1 MPGEGW
7 WPWEPPAGFTC
18 PALALLPRLLPGHR
32 NSATGVDRGQSVWA
46 CAAGCWV
53 LLCLHKPALPPVPG
67 VNSGCT
73 LQRRCMLWM
82 CCLLELMC
90 DKQSKE
96 HRRQWRIGN
105 SHFSLGLEARTV
117 CCHEGCRGVRD
128 VWDQAS
134 WGVWCWA
141 GCWDYLLSGFLAKHK
156 AGTTHSTCPCSGIS
170 GRSGRRQV
178 PGCPQGYPSGSV
190 HSGAIQRALGSIPA
204 PHQEETSLVSSFSVH
219 FTHHFV
225 SRRHLSAQALE
236 NAAQGSPATVLVL
249 FLLSLLRQGF
259 IKRVFALLKPRITP
273 HLLKVFSAGLRRSS
287 PPPRSWSCFKAC
299 RSLQCRSLPCVPHT
313 QSRCLLCWVCAGAAA
328 APPVPA
334 HPDSVPCVS
343 R

>member
-1 MPGEGW
+1 M
-7 WPWEPPAGFTC
+7 
-18 PALALLPRLLPGHR
+18 
-32 NSATGVDRGQSVWA
+32 
-46 CAAGCWV
+46 
-53 LLCLHKPALPPVPG
+53 
-67 VNSGCT
+67 
-73 LQRRCMLWM
+73 
-82 CCLLELMC
+82 
-90 DKQSKE
+90 
-96 HRRQWRIGN
+96 
-105 SHFSLGLEARTV
+105 
-117 CCHEGCRGVRD
+117 RD

-134 WGVWCWA
+134 WGVGCWA

-156 AGTTHSTCPCSGIS
+156 VGTTHSTCPCSGIS
-170 GRSGRRQV
+170 GRSGSRQV

-249 FLLSLLRQGF
+249 FLLSLLRQGC